1 MDEAPPPPHT
11 LASVALQAQQLAAAL
26 ESLVALRDELLRL
39 HAQLET
45 MRLMQR
51 LRRSHRD

>member
-1 MDEAPPPPHT
+1 MDQAPPSPPT
-11 LASVALQAQQLAAAL
+11 LASVALQAQQLASAL

-45 MRLMQR
+45 TRLMQR
-51 LRRSHRD
+51 MRRGGQG